1 MKFEYYNYR
10 ERSSSELNANLLDK
24 AETIFNTLESIYK
37 SIKSDEDKQNQLIVD
52 DRYIDFSKIIN
63 ELQKKIKIPKNFL
76 ELMIASRVLCF
87 APKYSIEDFEELK
100 IYANK
105 ICKNFKYLV
114 VIGMGGAIL
123 IPMAIMD
130 FIRNNRQEE
139 NAKSLKVF
147 YISELNTNKLSEIE
161 EQIDLN
167 ETIFLTISKSG
178 ETSETLCLI
187 EYWVEKL
194 NHKIRNDQLIFITS
208 KKYSILNKFATELNA
223 KIFFHPEDIKGR
235 FGPFSIVGILSVMLC
250 GGDAEEFCKGGCQ
263 ALEDFYKNGVY
274 GQDFK
279 SAFFVMDNINANR
292 RINVLLSYNYFL
304 SSCFS
309 WYNQLYSENLG
320 KNKNSVTVINAIG
333 PQEQHT
339 NMQAFIDGY
348 DDKFYTMLDF
358 ISAEKIKPKGTTKG
372 TKDKIEKLNNIC
384 YELTLDTLGKSGK
397 NIERIDCK
405 DRSLKT
411 FGELLMKI
419 MIRTTIV
426 PLLMD
431 INPYI
436 QPSVDKIKSLVA
448 KEYL

>member
-10 ERSSSELNANLLDK
+10 EISSSELNAALLDK

-37 SIKSDEDKQNQLIVD
+37 SLKSDKDNKNQLIVD
-52 DRYIDFSKIIN
+52 NRYVDFSKIIS
-63 ELQKKIKIPKNFL
+63 ELQKEIKIPKNLL

-87 APKYSIEDFEELK
+87 APKYSVENFEELK

-130 FIRNNRQEE
+130 FIRNNRQEGSAE
-139 NAKSLKVF
+139 SLKVF
-147 YISELNTNKLSEIE
+147 YISELNINKLCEIE

-167 ETIFLTISKSG
+167 DSVFLTISKSG

-187 EYWVEKL
+187 KYWVKKL
-194 NHKIRNDQLIFITS
+194 NYQIRNDQLIFITS
-208 KKYSILNKFATELNA
+208 KKHSPLNEFATGLKA

-250 GGDAEEFCKGGCQ
+250 GENAEEFCKGGSH
-263 ALEDFYKNGVY
+263 ALEDFYKNGVD

-279 SAFFVMDNINANR
+279 SAFFVMDNINADR

-304 SSCFS
+304 SSCFL

-320 KNKNSVTVINAIG
+320 KNKKSVTVIDAIG

-348 DDKFYTMLDF
+348 DDKFYTTVNF
-358 ISAEKIKPKGTTKG
+358 INAEKIKIEGE
-372 TKDKIEKLNNIC
+372 KDKIEKLNNIC
-384 YELTLDTLGKSGK
+384 YELTLDTLTKSGK
-397 NIERIDCK
+397 IIERIDCK

-436 QPSVDKIKSLVA
+436 QPSVDKIKSLIA